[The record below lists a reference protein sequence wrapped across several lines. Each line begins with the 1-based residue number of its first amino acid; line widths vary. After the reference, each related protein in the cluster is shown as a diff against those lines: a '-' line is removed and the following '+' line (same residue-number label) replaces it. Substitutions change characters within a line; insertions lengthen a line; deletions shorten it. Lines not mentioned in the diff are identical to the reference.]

1 MLKALKT
8 LPRTR
13 HRYLDDEILP
23 HTLWSVD
30 TQLVQYFQLLI
41 SASMSKPP
49 ESLFRI
55 HPRLHN
61 EISPAFRSVDTQL
74 I

>member
-1 MLKALKT
+1 MLKALET

-13 HRYLDDEILP
+13 HRYLDDGMLP

-30 TQLVQYFQLLI
+30 TQLVQYFQAPHLAI
-41 SASMSKPP
+41 MSKPP